1 MASEK
6 LFRDIP
12 PFPDDIPT
20 ASIDVISLARL
31 EARDEAAS
39 QSLMAGCRGPGFFML
54 DLSGSELG
62 AQLIN
67 EIDQLFLAGKD
78 IMDLP
83 ADVKGQYLMDAPES
97 FLG

>member
-20 ASIDVISLARL
+20 AIIETISLTSLA
-31 EARDEAAS
+31 AQDEAAS
-39 QSLMAGCRGPGFFML
+39 QNLLAACREQGFFML

-62 AQLIN
+62 NQMID
-67 EIDQLFLAGKD
+67 EIDQLFLAGND
-78 IMDLP
+78 IMNLP
-83 ADVKGQYLMDAPES
+83 PDIKGQYLMDAPKNL
-97 FLG
+97 LG

>member
-12 PFPDDIPT
+12 PFPDDVPT
-20 ASIDVISLARL
+20 ASIDTISLTSLDAH
-31 EARDEAAS
+31 DEAAS
-39 QSLMAGCRGPGFFML
+39 QSLLAACQKLGFFML
-54 DLSGSELG
+54 DLSGNKLG
-62 AQLIN
+62 NQLIQK
-67 EIDQLFLAGKD
+67 IDQLFLAGKE

-83 ADVKGQYLMDAPES
+83 ADVKGQYLPDAPKS

>member
-20 ASIDVISLARL
+20 APVDIISLNGLDAH
-31 EARDEAAS
+31 DDAAS
-39 QSLMAGCRGPGFFML
+39 QSLLAACRGLGFFML
-54 DLSGSELG
+54 DLSGNELG
-62 AQLIN
+62 NRTIK
-67 EIDQLFLAGKD
+67 EIDQLFLAGRE

-83 ADVKGQYLMDAPES
+83 ADVKGQHLHDAPKS
-97 FLG
+97 LLG